1 MSASPTRDTD
11 AEPEVA
17 QDSTDGG
24 DQQGEPEG
32 GGATAREIAMY
43 ETEVKEQ
50 DRWLP
55 IANGMLSSTYSRLC
69 FMLYEIVIPVSMSML
84 LLCDHVYQTARKCAI
99 SI

>member
-55 IANGMLSSTYSRLC
+55 IANGMLSSTY
-69 FMLYEIVIPVSMSML
+69 FMLYEIVMSIL